1 VCIPAMLTFLGLLAA
16 GMTSLSY
23 IPQVRKAV
31 PRGSTDDLSLKTL
44 IVLSAGLGLWVVYGA
59 FKGDWVIILANSVGF
74 ALVAVLLVF
83 KIRDAQWFAKAT
95 AETP

>member
-1 VCIPAMLTFLGLLAA
+1 MPSVF
-16 GMTSLSY
+16 
-23 IPQVRKAV
+23 
-31 PRGSTDDLSLKTL
+31 TL
-44 IVLSAGLGLWVVYGA
+44 ICLPSLASSPPGSACGSCTG

-74 ALVAVLLVF
+74 ALVAVPLVF

>member
-1 VCIPAMLTFLGLLAA
+1 MFTFDMLTILGLLAA

-23 IPQVRKAV
+23 VPQVRKAL
-31 PRGSTDDLSLKTL
+31 PRGSTDHLSLKTL
-44 IVLSAGLGLWVVYGA
+44 IVLAAGLGLWIVHGA

-83 KIRDAQWFAKAT
+83 KIRDARWFAKAT